1 MASHREEV
9 AKKKAAYEEWKRQR
23 DAQESTPAEPA
34 DEYVPD
40 PDPEREEIRRRNR
53 EKYPELAAFVD
64 EVRRVFP
71 GAKVTK
77 ITPYTPE
84 EMEARRRSLATR
96 APTATDETDDQQ

>member
-9 AKKKAAYEEWKRQR
+9 AKKKAAYEEWKRER
-23 DAQESTPAEPA
+23 DAKEKAPAEPA
-34 DEYVPD
+34 DEYMPD
-40 PDPEREEIRRRNR
+40 PDPEIEEVRRRNR

-96 APTATDETDDQQ
+96 AQASKDETDDQQ